1 MGWIDTTAWDPAQGK
16 PLVQRLAERYP
27 DEAVVRALLEDA
39 GIPLRFLRTGNVS
52 IELYWRGLAEDL
64 HNNHLLRQL
73 LDRAVLDQPAFG
85 PELAALDRDDEV
97 RTAIPVA
104 ERYAMRMLRPG
115 NRPFINR
122 VSLRGRLKQLI
133 EEGYPVLIVRGPE
146 RTGKSF
152 SYQLLEQVLPDDVRL
167 VWVDFSSSGSG
178 RSASDLA
185 DLLYARFALDRPA
198 ATGRRTTEVRRAIEL
213 VHHFAATYN
222 RTESGKTILFV
233 DGLNRVDLSRD
244 TLAFV
249 SQLIADVSRGQIKD
263 VQLVLAGYAEQFDA
277 SVGALVLVEDV
288 VPLTRTD
295 LQAFFEACAAD
306 ANKVLEQVE
315 VTAILQ
321 TVLADDPTIDELAVR
336 ARSEALTLMGIG
348 P

>member
-1 MGWIDTTAWDPAQGK
+1 MGWIDSTAWDPAQGK
-16 PLVQRLAERYP
+16 PLVLLLAEHYP
-27 DEAVVRALLEDA
+27 NEGLVQGLLESA
-39 GIPLRFLRTGNVS
+39 SIPVRFLRSGNMS
-52 IELYWRGLAEDL
+52 MELYWRGLAEDL
-64 HNNHLLRQL
+64 HNNHLLRRLVDQVAVDKPAIAVQL
-73 LDRAVLDQPAFG
+73 TALDQAD
-85 PELAALDRDDEV
+85 EVLAA
-97 RTAIPVA
+97 TPVA
-104 ERYAMRMLRPG
+104 DRYGMRLLRPG

-122 VSLRGRLKQLI
+122 VSLRGRLQQLI

-152 SYQLLEQVLPDDVRL
+152 SFQLLEQVLPDDIRL
-167 VWVDFSSSGSG
+167 VWVDFSSPGSG
-178 RSASDLA
+178 RSAGDLA
-185 DLLYARFALDRPA
+185 DLLYARFALDRPPR
-198 ATGRRTTEVRRAIEL
+198 TGRRTTGVRRAIEL

-249 SQLIADVSRGQIKD
+249 SQLIADVSRNQVND

-277 SVGALVLVEDV
+277 QIGQLVLVEDV

-295 LQAFFEACAAD
+295 LQTFFEACAAD
-306 ANKVLEQVE
+306 AGRTLPQEE
-315 VTAILQ
+315 VSTILQ
-321 TVLADDPTIDELAVR
+321 TVLAGEPTIDQLAVR
-336 ARSEALTLMGIG
+336 ARAEALTLMGIQ

>member
-1 MGWIDTTAWDPAQGK
+1 MGWIDSGAWDPAQGK
-16 PLVQRLAERYP
+16 PLVQLLAEHYP
-27 DEAVVRALLEDA
+27 NEALVRALLENSE
-39 GIPLRFLRTGNVS
+39 IPVWFLRTGSVS
-52 IELYWRGLAEDL
+52 MELYWRGLAEDL
-64 HNNHLLRQL
+64 HNNHLLRRLVEEAARDKPAIAAQL
-73 LDRAVLDQPAFG
+73 TALDQVDAVL
-85 PELAALDRDDEV
+85 AA
-97 RTAIPVA
+97 TPVA

-122 VSLRGRLKQLI
+122 VGLRGRLQQLI

-152 SYQLLEQVLPDDVRL
+152 SYQLLEQVLPDDIRL
-167 VWVDFSSSGSG
+167 VWVDFSSPGSG

-185 DLLYARFALDRPA
+185 DLLYARFALDRPPSS
-198 ATGRRTTEVRRAIEL
+198 GRRTTGLRRAIEL

-249 SQLIADVSRGQIKD
+249 SQLIADVSRGQVKD
-263 VQLVLAGYAEQFDA
+263 VQLVLAGYADQFDA
-277 SVGALVLVEDV
+277 QIGALVLVEDV
-288 VPLTRTD
+288 VPLTQTD
-295 LQAFFEACAAD
+295 LKVFFEACAAD
-306 ANKVLEQVE
+306 AGRALAQEE
-315 VTAILQ
+315 VATILQ
-321 TVLADDPTIDELAVR
+321 TVLAGNPAIDELAVR
-336 ARSEALTLMGIG
+336 TRREALTLMGIQ

>member
-1 MGWIDTTAWDPAQGK
+1 MGWIDATAWDPAQGK
-16 PLVQRLAERYP
+16 PLVQLLAEHYSS
-27 DEAVVRALLEDA
+27 EALVRDLLENA
-39 GIPLRFLRTGNVS
+39 RIPARFLRTGNVS
-52 IELYWRGLAEDL
+52 MELYWRGLAEDL
-64 HNNHLLRQL
+64 HNNHLLRALVDQAA
-73 LDRAVLDQPAFG
+73 LDTPAIAAQ
-85 PELAALDRDDEV
+85 LAALDQVDAV
-97 RTAIPVA
+97 LAATPVA
-104 ERYAMRMLRPG
+104 ERYGLRLLRPG

-122 VSLRGRLKQLI
+122 VSLRGRLQQLI

-152 SYQLLEQVLPDDVRL
+152 SFQLLEQVLPDDIRL
-167 VWVDFSSSGSG
+167 VWVDFSSPGSG
-178 RSASDLA
+178 RSAMDLA
-185 DLLYARFALDRPA
+185 DLLYARFALDPPPT
-198 ATGRRTTEVRRAIEL
+198 TGRRTTGVRRAIEL

-249 SQLIADVSRGQIKD
+249 SQLIADVSRNQVKD

-277 SVGALVLVEDV
+277 QIGQLVLVEDV

-295 LQAFFEACAAD
+295 LQTFFEACATD
-306 ANKVLEQVE
+306 AGRTLPQDE
-315 VTAILQ
+315 VSTILQ
-321 TVLADDPTIDELAVR
+321 TVLSGDPPIDELAVR
-336 ARSEALTLMGIG
+336 ARAEALTLMGIQ